1 MRLDD
6 IEYMKKV
13 ILDGLPKD
21 SGVYMILC
29 KENGKCYI
37 GSSFDINNRVKN
49 HFNDLILDRHNV
61 IELSKDFKEYGI
73 ENFEAVQLASCSDDL
88 RNYIEGYYIKKYDSI
103 NRGYNTNNAGVS
115 YHISNNVDNLIYGKP
130 QDIKGE
136 IDVLKNK
143 CKEILNDNLDN
154 AQVIGMN
161 DLIKDYRL
169 MIADCLNF
177 KGLIYLIEELGLKV
191 YIKSK
196 IGVFYYQCDGESLRY
211 ILNGATFRCNE
222 ILSEE
227 YEDLMTLDTMSV
239 YIECPGFKNIEGY
252 QEMIKLNNSKIEKEI
267 NELKFKEEKYINEYM
282 DLTREI
288 NSMYK
293 CRFDNKNYDDL
304 LNLRKKCYLKL
315 EEIKNNMIMISKRK
329 MVDRSKQVNTDGFLW
344 ASLFKSFN
352 KIINLK

>member
-1 MRLDD
+1 
-6 IEYMKKV
+6 
-13 ILDGLPKD
+13 
-21 SGVYMILC
+21 
-29 KENGKCYI
+29 
-37 GSSFDINNRVKN
+37 
-49 HFNDLILDRHNV
+49 
-61 IELSKDFKEYGI
+61 
-73 ENFEAVQLASCSDDL
+73 
-88 RNYIEGYYIKKYDSI
+88 
-103 NRGYNTNNAGVS
+103 
-115 YHISNNVDNLIYGKP
+115 
-130 QDIKGE
+130 
-136 IDVLKNK
+136 
-143 CKEILNDNLDN
+143 
-154 AQVIGMN
+154 
-161 DLIKDYRL
+161 
-169 MIADCLNF
+169 
-177 KGLIYLIEELGLKV
+177 
-191 YIKSK
+191 
-196 IGVFYYQCDGESLRY
+196 
-211 ILNGATFRCNE
+211 
-222 ILSEE
+222 
-227 YEDLMTLDTMSV
+227 MTLDTMSV